1 MKFNFSI
8 FFIFLS
14 NFCFGQTLP
23 QIDSLI
29 ENEMKSNKIAALAVA
44 VIDSGK
50 VVHLSANGFR
60 DLERELKATINTP
73 FHIASV
79 SKTVTNL
86 AVFKLVESG
95 EIDLNTDINEYLP
108 FEVKN
113 PHYLNDIITVE
124 DLLNHRSGIKDDM
137 EIYEPFW
144 TIPNGDSK
152 LELAKFLKNYL
163 DTAGKL
169 YKKEHFESKK
179 NYKSFSYS
187 NTGVALL
194 GLIVE
199 NVSGTNY
206 EEFCQQNI
214 FKPIGMINTSWFLKN
229 LDSNLV
235 AKTYVHQFFLGLKFK
250 GHNGYPD
257 FPGGQLRTSI
267 SDFSN
272 LLVAYLNSEN
282 NKFILQKETTLKI
295 TPTPQIS
302 HEGFHTWFLTAIN
315 DHLYYNHSGG
325 DTGVRT
331 IVIMDVDQ
339 KKGII
344 IFANSEYDVRNLNK
358 SIELEMWSK

>member
-1 MKFNFSI
+1 MKLTCSI
-8 FFIFLS
+8 FVIFLS

-29 ENEMKSNKIAALAVA
+29 ENEMRSDKVAALAIA

-60 DLERELKATINTP
+60 DLEGKHKATVNTP

-95 EIDLNTDINEYLP
+95 KIDLNTDINKYVP

-113 PHYLNDIITVE
+113 PYYPNDVITVQ
-124 DLLNHRSGIKDDM
+124 DLLNHRSGIKDNY

-144 TIPNGDSK
+144 TIPKGDPK
-152 LELAKFLKNYL
+152 LGLAEFLKDYL
-163 DTAGKL
+163 DTDGKR
-169 YKKEHFESKK
+169 YKKEHYDSSLT
-179 NYKSFSYS
+179 YKSFAYS

-199 NVSGTNY
+199 HVSGMDY
-206 EEFCQQNI
+206 EQFCQQNI
-214 FKPIGMINTSWFLKN
+214 FKPLEMENTSWFLKN

-235 AKTYVHQFFLGLKFK
+235 AKTYVYEDSLGLLFK

-267 SDFSN
+267 SDYSN
-272 LLVAYLNSEN
+272 LIVAYLNSEN

-295 TPTPQIS
+295 TPTPQIA
-302 HEGFHTWFLTAIN
+302 HEGFFTWFLTAIN
-315 DHLYYNHSGG
+315 NRLYYTHSGG

-331 IVIMDVDQ
+331 RVIMDADK

-344 IFANSEYDVRNLNK
+344 IFANSEYDNRKLNR
-358 SIELEMWSK
+358 SIEMEMWSE

>member
-1 MKFNFSI
+1 MKLNLSI
-8 FFIFLS
+8 LLIFLS
-14 NFCFGQTLP
+14 ELCFGQTLQ
-23 QIDSLI
+23 QIDLLI
-29 ENEMKSNKIAALAVA
+29 ENEIKSDKVAALAVA

-50 VVHLSANGFR
+50 VVHLSASGFR
-60 DLERELKATINTP
+60 DLESELKATTNTP

-86 AVFKLVESG
+86 AVFKLVES
-95 EIDLNTDINEYLP
+95 EKIDLNTDINEYLP

-113 PHYLNDIITVE
+113 PYYPNDIITVRN
-124 DLLNHRSGIKDDM
+124 LLNHRSGIKDDY
-137 EIYEPFW
+137 EIYEPLW
-144 TIPNGDSK
+144 SIPNGDSK
-152 LELAKFLKNYL
+152 LELADFLKDYL
-163 DTAGKL
+163 DVNGKL
-169 YKKEHFESKK
+169 YKKEHFESNSK
-179 NYKSFSYS
+179 YKSFSYS

-199 NVSGTNY
+199 NVSGKKY

-235 AKTYVHQFFLGLKFK
+235 AKTYVYQDSLGLIFK

-282 NKFILQKETTLKI
+282 TKFILQKETTLKI
-295 TPTPQIS
+295 TPTPKTS
-302 HEGFHTWFLTAIN
+302 HEGFFTWFLAAIN
-315 DHLYYNHSGG
+315 NHLYYIHGGG

-331 IVIMDVDQ
+331 IVIMDVTL
-339 KKGII
+339 KRGII
-344 IFANSEYDVRNLNK
+344 IFANSEYDNRNLYK
-358 SIELEMWSK
+358 SIEMEMWSK